1 VRVELKYGFLECL
14 AELDSLEKLKLATEH
29 MFESVA
35 AIVNIDYLPAQT
47 RQLRKSIS
55 LKKDTLTRDIL
66 NLQK

>member
-1 VRVELKYGFLECL
+1 MRVELKYGFLECL

-47 RQLRKSIS
+47 QQLRKSIS